1 MVKNIERKSKRGHK
15 VETKDRVIVEL
26 NKTSL

>member
-1 MVKNIERKSKRGHK
+1 MVKNIERQSKRSHK
-15 VETKDRVIVEL
+15 VETKDRVIAEL